1 MLFERYLNMDSVEI
15 VYVEDLNCF
24 MCLDFVWMDFL
35 GLGFV
40 RDFVRLVF
48 LRDFVRLDMLDCL

>member
-1 MLFERYLNMDSVEI
+1 MDSVEI